1 MKGERPLVALLG
13 AGIVVLVVGSLT
25 VLARNTLGIYPTQA
39 GAVVGLLIL
48 SLLVG
53 SALGM
58 KGREWLRNPG
68 YW

>member
-1 MKGERPLVALLG
+1 MKGERPLIALLG

-25 VLARNTLGIYPTQA
+25 VLARNTLGMFPTQA

-53 SALGM
+53 SVLGM